1 MSQSHRMLDRSF
13 FLSEDVVLLS
23 KQLLGKYLV
32 VEQEN
37 VRTAGRIVE
46 VEAYDGLLDKA
57 CHAYPNRRT
66 ARTEIMFAPGGH
78 AYVYLCYGIHHLF
91 NIVTAPAGIPHAIL
105 VRALEPIE
113 NVEMMMK
120 RRKLDKPG
128 RRLTA
133 GPGMF
138 TRAMGITTAND
149 GVDLLDMA
157 SPIWLEDRGELLME
171 NEIQAS
177 TRIGIDYA
185 EECAL
190 WPWRFYI
197 KGNKWVSKS

>member
-1 MSQSHRMLDRSF
+1 MSQGSRMLDRSF
-13 FLSEDVVLLS
+13 FLSDDVVSLS

-37 VRTAGRIVE
+37 VQTVGRIVE
-46 VEAYDGLLDKA
+46 VEAYDGMLDKA
-57 CHAYPNRRT
+57 SHAYPNKRT
-66 ARTEIMFAPGGH
+66 SRTEIMFAPGGH

-91 NIVTAPAGIPHAIL
+91 NIVTAPAGVPHAIL
-105 VRALEPIE
+105 IRALEPIR
-113 NVEMMMK
+113 NVEVMRK
-120 RRKLDKPG
+120 RRKLDKLSK
-128 RRLTA
+128 RLTG

-138 TRAMGITTAND
+138 TKAMGITTTYD
-149 GVDLLDMA
+149 GIDLLNTA
-157 SPIWLEDRGELLME
+157 SPIWLEDPGADLQES
-171 NEIQAS
+171 EIQAS

-197 KGNKWVSKS
+197 KGNKWVSRT